1 MVSGTKIL
9 HSVNAAFRF
18 IDDFTG
24 KPLKEQP
31 FIFFVRG
38 KRLSP
43 VRKPEGLY
51 ILTDIA
57 GSGNNS
63 LMISSPGYCDFS
75 VPDLSGIGREN
86 PVLTVRL
93 KPGTDYPLKK
103 GCTAFSA
110 CFTGRG
116 GSGIRGLV
124 VRLHAPYLKG
134 GIRFKGLQET
144 GQTCRISLT
153 NPNGLDYT
161 GLTLA
166 LAAEGR
172 AEAPFVF
179 TLLRRL
185 DGASYEIRERPVAE
199 IAPSSPARRVY
210 SSETDASGRV
220 LIPVF
225 PDGEGGEAL
234 LEADLYVSDGFSS
247 CSRRIRLREGLVS
260 NFNGIFPPPVSEDPA
275 QVINI

>member
-1 MVSGTKIL
+1 MVSDTKIL

-31 FIFFVRG
+31 FIFFVEG

-43 VRKPEGLY
+43 VRKPEGLF
-51 ILTDIA
+51 ILADIA
-57 GSGNNS
+57 GPGHKN
-63 LMISSPGYCDFS
+63 LTICSPGYCDFC

-110 CFTGRG
+110 RFTGRRG
-116 GSGIRGLV
+116 GGVRGLA

-134 GIRFKGLQET
+134 DIRFKGLQET

-185 DGASYEIRERPVAE
+185 DGVSYEIRERPEAA
-199 IAPSSPARRVY
+199 IAPSSPTRRVY

-220 LIPVF
+220 LIPVVT
-225 PDGEGGEAL
+225 DGEGGEAL
-234 LEADLYVSDGFSS
+234 PEADLYVSDGSS
-247 CSRRIRLREGLVS
+247 SFFRKIRLREGGVS
-260 NFNGIFPPPVSEDPA
+260 HFEGIFPPLAGPS
-275 QVINI
+275 